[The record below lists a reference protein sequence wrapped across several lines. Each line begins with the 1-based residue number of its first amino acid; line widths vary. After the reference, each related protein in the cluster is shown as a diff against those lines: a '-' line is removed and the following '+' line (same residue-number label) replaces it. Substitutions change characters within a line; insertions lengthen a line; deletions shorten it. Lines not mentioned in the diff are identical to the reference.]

1 MKRSMFLTLGAGVR
15 WLAVAWT
22 AGMLVAV
29 SARAAEGTA
38 DASAA
43 PAAAAATNTLQSID
57 VQTLNGNQLQLTL
70 HLSGPAPEP
79 LAFTI
84 DKPARISL
92 DLPNTALALP
102 SRRIDVG
109 RAGVD
114 TVLAAEANG
123 RSRVVL
129 NLDQTEPYQT
139 KVNGNDIVVLVGV
152 SAAPTI
158 SKVAAS
164 NAPRAAGAPSTTGA
178 HSLRS
183 IDFRRSETGA
193 GRLIVRLSDPRTP
206 INLTQQGT
214 QIIIDFSGAE
224 LPKGLVRRYDTVD
237 FGTPVTGFDAQSVNG
252 NAHIV
257 LDTTGNSEPMAYQSD
272 DEYVVEVSP
281 IRRAAQAA
289 AEGPKEYKGE
299 RLTLNFQDIET
310 RAVLQLLADASGQ
323 NIVVSDTV
331 TGSVT
336 LRLQN
341 VPWDQALDIVLR
353 TKGLDKRQEGN
364 VIIVAPAAELATRE
378 KAELSAKKDIQ
389 ELEPLRTEYL
399 QVNYAKASDIANL
412 LRGGLPGVQTATST
426 TNSVLS
432 ARGHVSV
439 DDRTNT
445 LLLQDTADRIA
456 DVRRLVATLDIPV
469 KQVLIE
475 ARIVVVTNDYERD
488 LGALMG
494 LTATRQNGTNGLYTT
509 TGTAAG
515 TDSIVSSALTNI
527 GTNGTQ
533 YPVTL
538 PTGANATNRYNV
550 NLPVASPAGSIALGI
565 LGSDFLVDLEL
576 DAAQTE
582 NRGTVISSPKV
593 ITANQRE
600 ATIRQGVEIPYQ
612 QSASSGATTIA
623 FKDAVLSLKVKP
635 LITPDNRI
643 ILDLTV
649 SDDTVGQV
657 VVASGGVN
665 VPSINTRTIETQVVL
680 SDGQTVVLGGILETT
695 HSDAETKVPWLGD
708 IPVLGNFFKNTT
720 KVDDKDELLV
730 FVTPKIIREG
740 VNVN

>member
-257 LDTTGNSEPMAYQSD
+257 LDTTGNSEPLAYQSD

-695 HSDAETKVPWLGD
+695 HSDAETKVP
-708 IPVLGNFFKNTT
+708 
-720 KVDDKDELLV
+720 
-730 FVTPKIIREG
+730 
-740 VNVN
+740 